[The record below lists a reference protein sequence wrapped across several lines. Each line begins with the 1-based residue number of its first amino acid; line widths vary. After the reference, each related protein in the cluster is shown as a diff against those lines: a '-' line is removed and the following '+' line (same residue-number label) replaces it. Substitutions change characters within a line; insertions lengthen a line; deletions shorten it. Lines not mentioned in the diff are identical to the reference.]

1 MGEGVRWEMGER
13 WSENSVRGSGMRGGV
28 WSDCLGAY
36 MYVTYVEYQ
45 VGRIKVYFEYDLL
58 LHLCTYTWTH
68 SLTSLPSLVPFSWC
82 AS

>member
-36 MYVTYVEYQ
+36 MYVTLSTRLE
-45 VGRIKVYFEYDLL
+45 G
-58 LHLCTYTWTH
+58 
-68 SLTSLPSLVPFSWC
+68 
-82 AS
+82 